1 MFYCVQGRVRRM
13 LRVVHTQQNEEGQWR
28 SRPPALYHPHPIPSF
43 SISFFSF
50 SILSGRFQ
58 PPFSL
63 FRSFLISPPPP
74 PSNKNCYT
82 SYLQS
87 MDSWDRY
94 SYNPTLSWNPAVHSY
109 FVKAYGHHRFSL
121 ISHALTYV
129 CFISS
134 ASAAA
139 SFFLLLFQRIFEM
152 LMMADIQCF

>member
-1 MFYCVQGRVRRM
+1 MKRASGGVGR
-13 LRVVHTQQNEEGQWR
+13 LRSVT
-28 SRPPALYHPHPIPSF
+28 PIPSHPSPSQYYQVGF
-43 SISFFSF
+43 S
-50 SILSGRFQ
+50 
-58 PPFSL
+58 PFSL

-87 MDSWDRY
+87 VDSWDRY

-134 ASAAA
+134 PSASASA
-139 SFFLLLFQRIFEM
+139 SVFLLLFQRIFEM
-152 LMMADIQCF
+152 LMADI

>member
-1 MFYCVQGRVRRM
+1 M
-13 LRVVHTQQNEEGQWR
+13 EE
-28 SRPPALYHPHPIPSF
+28 SAACALPPPSHPILLLLLLN
-43 SISFFSF
+43 I
-50 SILSGRFQ
+50 IRQVLA
-58 PPFSL
+58 PFSL

-134 ASAAA
+134 ASASA

-152 LMMADIQCF
+152 LMMADI